1 MVTRNQNF
9 DVVLERYREMHF
21 LLVSVS
27 FLKLHA
33 VLGLLN
39 DRTHR
44 RNQSLAKHLS
54 CSVLAFGCYFPYLR
68 FEKILNTP
76 PVPIEKQNS
85 IKRVCV
91 CGGGGG
97 RGVVVVGVVRRFKGS
112 DVSGTLQ
119 ICFDRYC
126 VKMT

>member
-97 RGVVVVGVVRRFKGS
+97 GTRGGGGGGFKEIQRVRRFWEL
-112 DVSGTLQ
+112 TNL
-119 ICFDRYC
+119 F
-126 VKMT
+126 

>member
-9 DVVLERYREMHF
+9 DVVLERYRKMHF

-39 DRTHR
+39 DCTHR
-44 RNQSLAKHLS
+44 RNRSLAKHLS

-68 FEKILNTP
+68 FEKILNTSS
-76 PVPIEKQNS
+76 VPIEKQNS

-91 CGGGGG
+91 WGG
-97 RGVVVVGVVRRFKGS
+97 RGVVVVGVLRRSKGS
-112 DVSGTLQ
+112 DVSGNLQ

>member
-91 CGGGGG
+91 CGGGGT
-97 RGVVVVGVVRRFKGS
+97 RGGGGGGFKEIQRVRRFWEL
-112 DVSGTLQ
+112 TNL
-119 ICFDRYC
+119 F
-126 VKMT
+126 

>member
-9 DVVLERYREMHF
+9 DVVLERYRKMHF

-39 DRTHR
+39 DCTHR

-68 FEKILNTP
+68 FEKILNTSS
-76 PVPIEKQNS
+76 VPIEKQNS

-91 CGGGGG
+91 WGG
-97 RGVVVVGVVRRFKGS
+97 RGVVMVGVLRRSKGS
-112 DVSGTLQ
+112 DVSGNLQ

>member
-68 FEKILNTP
+68 FEKILNTSS
-76 PVPIEKQNS
+76 VPIEKQNS

-91 CGGGGG
+91 WGG
-97 RGVVVVGVVRRFKGS
+97 RGVVMVGVLRRSKGS
-112 DVSGTLQ
+112 DVSGNLQ